1 MELPKAPNGYRHDW
15 VEYRRV
21 VLDKLDN
28 LETDVSTLAT
38 EQVNIRLD
46 IRELKVRAAIWGGVS
61 GGVFGLISIA
71 INLFI

>member
-1 MELPKAPNGYRHDW
+1 MANIPVKSNGNNDW

-46 IRELKVRAAIWGGVS
+46 IRELRIRAALWGGAA
-61 GGVFGLISIA
+61 GGVLSLIGVTLSF
-71 INLFI
+71 LL